1 MTTAVDSEDALVLRQ
16 DEAFVATLTL
26 NRPKQYNALSQAML
40 ASLQTALDTVATD
53 RAVRVVVIAGNGAVF
68 CVGHDLKEMR
78 AHSDLAFHR
87 ALFTQCERVMLTI
100 NRLPQPVIAR
110 VHGIATA
117 AGCQLVATCDLAV
130 ATEDARFAT
139 SGINVGLFC
148 STPGVALSRNLS
160 RKYALELLLT
170 GDFMDAPTALQ
181 RGLLN
186 RVVPPEQLDA
196 AVWQLANMIS
206 NKPPLAIATG
216 KELFYRQLE
225 MVLED
230 AYARASEIMAC
241 SMNSA
246 DAREGID
253 AFIAKRKPEL
263 QGR

>member
-1 MTTAVDSEDALVLRQ
+1 MPRS
-16 DEAFVATLTL
+16 
-26 NRPKQYNALSQAML
+26 
-40 ASLQTALDTVATD
+40 
-53 RAVRVVVIAGNGAVF
+53 
-68 CVGHDLKEMR
+68 
-78 AHSDLAFHR
+78 
-87 ALFTQCERVMLTI
+87 
-100 NRLPQPVIAR
+100 
-110 VHGIATA
+110 
-117 AGCQLVATCDLAV
+117 
-130 ATEDARFAT
+130 
-139 SGINVGLFC
+139 

-206 NKPPLAIATG
+206 NKPPLDIATG